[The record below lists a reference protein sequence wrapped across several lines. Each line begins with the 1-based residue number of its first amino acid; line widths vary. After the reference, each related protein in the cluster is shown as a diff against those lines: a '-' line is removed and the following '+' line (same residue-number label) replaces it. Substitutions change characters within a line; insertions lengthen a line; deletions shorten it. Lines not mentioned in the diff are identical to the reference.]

1 LIEKKFALFYTRLM
15 KNVFILTGA
24 GISAESGLKTFRDA
38 DGLWDNYKVEDVASV
53 EGFARNPKL
62 VHEFYNA
69 LRPTMQ
75 KAEPN
80 AAHIAIY
87 EFEKENPDIQVHLI
101 TQNVDLLHEKA
112 GSGNVFHMHG
122 RIDETV
128 CLKCGHVI
136 KTLGESHFDDVCEK
150 CGQTGFLKP
159 NIVFF
164 GEMPMFMDE
173 IYDML
178 KTCDMFIAVGTSGV
192 VYPAAGFVTQAK
204 YYGAQTYLFN
214 LEYAE
219 NNMYFDR
226 QIIGK
231 ASQTLPRFLKNLK

>member
-1 LIEKKFALFYTRLM
+1 MKKI
-15 KNVFILTGA
+15 FILTGA

-38 DGLWDNYKVEDVASV
+38 NGLWENYRVEDVASI
-53 EGFARNPKL
+53 EGFEKNPKL
-62 VHEFYNA
+62 VHDFYNQ
-69 LRPTMQ
+69 LRPVMD

-80 AAHIAIY
+80 KAHFAISKLQ
-87 EFEKENPDIQVHLI
+87 KETKDFDAFLV

-112 GSGNVFHMHG
+112 GSEDVHHMHG

-136 KTLGESHFDDVCEK
+136 KTLEKSAFDEACEK
-150 CGQTGFLKP
+150 CGAKGFLKP

-173 IYDML
+173 IAIKL
-178 KTCDMFIAVGTSGV
+178 RTCDLFIAVGTSGV
-192 VYPAAGFVTQAK
+192 VYPAAGFVSQAK

-219 NNMYFDR
+219 NNFYFDK

-231 ASQTLPRFLKNLK
+231 ASETLPKFIDELIENKKG